1 MDVTDVLRDRM
12 HEPAGLQQM
21 ALVSVL
27 LHGAIVAAAVLV
39 PSRWLAHRVETPREV
54 MTISLAAGTP
64 GPSAG
69 GMTSI
74 SGKPVQTITTPEEIK
89 KPEPI
94 RPPAAKAPAM
104 TIPKPNAPTRR
115 GSTAVT
121 QAPPEARGATPT
133 KGAETSAGSSIA
145 ETGARGQGFGLTTG
159 GGGGTGSALEVNNFC
174 CPEYIQLMI
183 QQIYSNWEQRV
194 EVPGVTTVRFVIQRD
209 GRISEVTLFKSSGY
223 VAHDMNAQRALVRT
237 RQLSPLPAQFPDQA
251 LGVRLTFDYK
261 R

>member
-27 LHGAIVAAAVLV
+27 LHGAIVAGAVLV
-39 PSRWLAHRVETPREV
+39 PSRWLAQRVDTPREV

-74 SGKPVQTITTPEEIK
+74 SGQPVQTITTPEEIK

-183 QQIYSNWEQRV
+183 QQIYGNWEQRV
-194 EVPGVTTVRFVIQRD
+194 EVAGVTTVRFVIQRD
-209 GRISEVTLFKSSGY
+209 GRISDVTLFKSSGY